1 MEEGTAIPMTFD
13 KCFFDAKK
21 REEEEKLAAA
31 KKREEEEK
39 EAAVQNAKEQKEHMM
54 KHLVLGE
61 RRTNLNEI
69 KGKSLML
76 TKREKIN
83 NNKYYDLSIILSV

>member
-13 KCFFDAKK
+13 KCFFD
-21 REEEEKLAAA
+21 A

-69 KGKSLML
+69 K
-76 TKREKIN
+76 I
-83 NNKYYDLSIILSV
+83 

>member
-61 RRTNLNEI
+61 RMEI
-69 KGKSLML
+69 SGKEPAKDGI
-76 TKREKIN
+76 TREI
-83 NNKYYDLSIILSV
+83 YLYQM